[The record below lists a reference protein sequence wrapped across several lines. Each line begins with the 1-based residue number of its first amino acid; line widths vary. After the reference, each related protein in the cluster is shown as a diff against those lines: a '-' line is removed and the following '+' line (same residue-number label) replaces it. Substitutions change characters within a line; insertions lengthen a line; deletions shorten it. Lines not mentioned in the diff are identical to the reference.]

1 MMAPQW
7 KMLPTIASR
16 VAESK
21 TVSKLNGMYIHAVAF
36 SFRSSLSVCCGVL
49 GDSEEWIQRAR
60 IREHVYWDGKR
71 CRRLDGMDNIMCDD
85 VFMVIVNA
93 ALC

>member
-1 MMAPQW
+1 MMAPQC
-7 KMLPTIASR
+7 KMFTTIASR
-16 VAESK
+16 LAESK

-60 IREHVYWDGKR
+60 IREHVYWDGKM
-71 CRRLDGMDNIMCDD
+71 CRRQDGMESILRDD
-85 VFMVIVNA
+85 VFMVNVNA

>member
-1 MMAPQW
+1 M
-7 KMLPTIASR
+7 IASR

-21 TVSKLNGMYIHAVAF
+21 IVSELNDTHIHAVAF
-36 SFRSSLSVCCGVL
+36 SFTSSLSVCCGVL

-60 IREHVYWDGKR
+60 IREHVYWDGKM
-71 CRRLDGMDNIMCDD
+71 CRRLNGMDNIMCDD